1 MSEIKVSVIV
11 PVYNCE
17 KYLKTSMGDILTQTY
32 KNIELILVNDGSTD
46 GSYEICKDIA
56 SQDSR
61 VKIINKPQ
69 SEGAGPARNDGIDAS
84 CGEYIMFL
92 DCDDRIESNM
102 VEKLLTASLDNN
114 CDVAICGYET
124 YVEDVE
130 NGENDVFSPEK
141 KLYLDNEVKVLFAEY
156 FPEGIV
162 GYLWNKLYKAD
173 IIHKNNLRFPDM
185 RRLQDGVFNVEFFG
199 CAASCCTIED
209 VLYHYRLNAQTDMF
223 RKLPN
228 NYYDLIKQFSQSFIE
243 KRKEWSIPKSTINDK
258 ITVFF
263 LNELGSCIENTFSPL
278 WDMDKTARRGYYE
291 SVSEDA
297 FFKEIFR
304 DANVNLG
311 RYRESIVKR
320 LSKKQYGLLD
330 FTVRTKLFV
339 KLRMKK
345 LFYFFKRGNN
355 K

>member
-46 GSYEICKDIA
+46 CSYEICKDIA

-156 FPEGIV
+156 FPEVIV
-162 GYLWNKLYKAD
+162 TPLEGTYLMWCNFKCFGLSKDEMTQFLTEECKLYLVQGASFGETGAEYQR
-173 IIHKNNLRFPDM
+173 INLACPKQILIEALE
-185 RRLQDGVFNVEFFG
+185 RLLKG
-199 CAASCCTIED
+199 
-209 VLYHYRLNAQTDMF
+209 AQ
-223 RKLPN
+223 
-228 NYYDLIKQFSQSFIE
+228 
-243 KRKEWSIPKSTINDK
+243 
-258 ITVFF
+258 
-263 LNELGSCIENTFSPL
+263 
-278 WDMDKTARRGYYE
+278 
-291 SVSEDA
+291 
-297 FFKEIFR
+297 
-304 DANVNLG
+304 
-311 RYRESIVKR
+311 
-320 LSKKQYGLLD
+320 
-330 FTVRTKLFV
+330 
-339 KLRMKK
+339 
-345 LFYFFKRGNN
+345 KRGLYG
-355 K
+355 KTQKREA